1 MLAYVFWHA
10 VPDVLATAE
19 YEKTL
24 LDFSHALGSAK
35 IPGLLGNASYAINQT
50 PWLGEPGYEDWA
62 WLEGSW
68 ALDTLNERAVSGA
81 MEQPHSAIAKM
92 TKHGGFGALYYIV
105 AGNHK
110 ILSDSKV
117 MWLSRPRG
125 INWRDIMPTIMKSPV
140 KVTVWRRRWFGAST
154 RFMWSG
160 PHESEPPGGISRGW
174 STSGRSPQARTTLT
188 NDAAAAALRSN
199 SGNQA
204 ADS

>member
-19 YEKTL
+19 YEKKL
-24 LDFSHALGSAK
+24 LYFSHALANAK

-81 MEQPHSAIAKM
+81 MEQPHNMIAQM
-92 TKHGGFGALYYIV
+92 TKHGGFGALYYLV

-110 ILSDSKV
+110 IPADSKV

-125 INWRDIMPTIMKSPV
+125 INWRDIMPTIMKSANSEV
-140 KVTVWRRRWFGAST
+140 AVWRRQMVLGPST
-154 RFMWSG
+154 EFAVMG
-160 PHESEPPGGISRGW
+160 PSNLTLAVPEGW
-174 STSGRSPQARTTLT
+174 KCLQVDRRRLGQH
-188 NDAAAAALRSN
+188 
-199 SGNQA
+199 
-204 ADS
+204 

>member
-1 MLAYVFWHA
+1 MMLAYVFWHA

-19 YEKTL
+19 YEKAL
-24 LDFSHALGSAK
+24 LYFSHALANAK

-81 MEQPHSAIAKM
+81 MEQPHNMIAQM
-92 TKHGGFGALYYIV
+92 TKHGGFGALYYLV

-110 ILSDSKV
+110 IPADSKV

-125 INWRDIMPTIMKSPV
+125 INWRDIMPTIMKSANSEV
-140 KVTVWRRRWFGAST
+140 AVWRRQMVLGPST
-154 RFMWSG
+154 EFAVMG
-160 PHESEPPGGISRGW
+160 PSNLTLAVPEGW
-174 STSGRSPQARTTLT
+174 KCLQVDRRRLGQH
-188 NDAAAAALRSN
+188 
-199 SGNQA
+199 
-204 ADS
+204 